1 MLHKDLPDGIIVHLL
16 VHYLDLADT
25 VRLDTAISSRDG
37 RRKWNQI
44 LSSREDPVIFFAGYK
59 QIGKIL
65 FYMGMGMSMGKT
77 TKVPVNLWDPFK
89 LQYLKAECM
98 EWLERKGCGLRY
110 MAVRSDV
117 SPTTVV
123 QVAKNSA
130 SSLTFLLLEGLTT
143 FSSAHMSQIALTC
156 PCLKELS
163 IGGPHH
169 VDTLIVEACR
179 ITKLTGVYLRQCGD
193 LSAISFNT
201 LAASCPRLSEFIV
214 KCKGEIKIDDDVI
227 LNLVKSCP
235 HLTVLEIYGIK
246 DVIGGPAVRAIA
258 DYLPNIISFGICLYD
273 YFPIDL
279 SDQDLIYLGEKC
291 SFLANL
297 WIYGCANVTDTAVVR
312 FVTGRSFLNEL
323 DLFDFPLLTDK
334 AVVAIANSCPLLT
347 CLSLAYNKNIT
358 DVSLSTLSQCCPH
371 INFLDIKECEKITN
385 SSLTMIAKNCTRL
398 EHLEIDGCSAITD
411 ELLQVFAE
419 HCHHLKELLLSD
431 CPLLTEEAVENLKR
445 RMPQLK
451 CPSTIRAE
459 YA

>member
-1 MLHKDLPDGIIVHLL
+1 
-16 VHYLDLADT
+16 
-25 VRLDTAISSRDG
+25 
-37 RRKWNQI
+37 
-44 LSSREDPVIFFAGYK
+44 
-59 QIGKIL
+59 
-65 FYMGMGMSMGKT
+65 MGKSSS
-77 TKVPVNLWDPFK
+77 KVPVDLWDPLK
-89 LQYLKAECM
+89 LQYLKAEGM
-98 EWLERKGCGLRY
+98 EWLARKGCGLRY

-117 SPTTVV
+117 SPSTVV

-130 SSLTFLLLEGLTT
+130 SCLMFLLLEGLTT
-143 FSSAHMSQIALTC
+143 FSSAHMSQIALAC

-163 IGGPHH
+163 IGGMGAAHHH

-193 LSAISFNT
+193 LSAISFNN
-201 LAASCPRLSEFIV
+201 LAASCPRLSDLIV
-214 KCKGEIKIDDDVI
+214 KCKGEIRIDDGVI
-227 LNLVKSCP
+227 LNLVKNCP
-235 HLTVLEIYGIK
+235 HLLVLEIYGIT

-258 DYLPNIISFGICLYD
+258 DYLPNIVSFGICLYD

-291 SFLANL
+291 HFLANL
-297 WIYGCANVTDTAVVR
+297 WIYGCAKVTDAAVVK
-312 FVTGRSFLNEL
+312 FITGRSLLKEL

-334 AVVAIANSCPLLT
+334 AVVAIANSCPRLT

-358 DVSLSTLSQCCPH
+358 DASLSTLSQCCPH
-371 INFLDIKECEKITN
+371 INFLDIKECEKVTN

-398 EHLEIDGCSAITD
+398 EHLEIDGCSNITD
-411 ELLQVFAE
+411 ELLQVFADQ
-419 HCHHLKELLLSD
+419 CTHLKELLLSD

-451 CPSTIRAE
+451 CPSTVRAE